1 VWNEA
6 EQRVEMHLVSERDQ
20 VVRVKGAG
28 IQVPFVRDEW
38 IWTESSYKYLEDQIV
53 ELGARAGFD
62 VVEQWT
68 HGDARF
74 ALTLFRAA

>member
-1 VWNEA
+1 
-6 EQRVEMHLVSERDQ
+6 
-20 VVRVKGAG
+20 
-28 IQVPFVRDEW
+28 
-38 IWTESSYKYLEDQIV
+38 V